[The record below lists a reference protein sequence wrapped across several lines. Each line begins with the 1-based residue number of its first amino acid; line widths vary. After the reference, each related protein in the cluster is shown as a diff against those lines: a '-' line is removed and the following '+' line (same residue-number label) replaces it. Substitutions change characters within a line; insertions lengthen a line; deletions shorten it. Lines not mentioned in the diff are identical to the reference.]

1 MTQLAIAITIAAID
15 YDTMMSNWNDK
26 YGWEEFG
33 LADDDDLNQAT
44 AFLWEEFGLADDDDL
59 NQATAFLASQGIE
72 VTHYGHYV
80 TWGDEY
86 CGLGG
91 TC

>member
-44 AFLWEEFGLADDDDL
+44 AFL
-59 NQATAFLASQGIE
+59 ASQGIE

-80 TWGDEY
+80 TWGDEC